1 MAHLALYRKY
11 RPSSFKS
18 VLGQDHI
25 VSILEAAVKDENVA
39 HAYLFS
45 GPRGTGKTSVARIL
59 ASVLKTAD
67 HDLYEIDGASNR
79 GIDEIRALRE
89 GVETH
94 PLSSPYKVYIIDEV
108 HMLTK
113 EAWNA
118 LLKTLEE
125 PPTHVIFILATTELQ
140 KVPETIISRCQSLVF
155 KRPSYDVL
163 RKVIVSIAKSEK
175 VIIEQEAVHLIA
187 LLGDGSFR
195 DTQSILE
202 QVITYSRDKA
212 ITRKEVEEI
221 SGAPSSFLVAT
232 YTRALVSGNKEE
244 GLVAIKKA
252 EEQNIDARIFY
263 RLVLR
268 DIREAMLFL
277 YAPSLKKEIIDE
289 RGDDSGYLEELG
301 KGGDLPKIL
310 KSLLDHYSSLRH
322 SSIPF
327 LPLELALASGA
338 GKIGVDNIV

>member
-11 RPSSFKS
+11 RPTSFKG

-25 VSILEAAVKDENVA
+25 VSVLDAAVKSENVA

-59 ASVLKTAD
+59 ASVLQTAD

-94 PLSSPYKVYIIDEV
+94 PFSSPYKVYIIDEV

-125 PPTHVIFILATTELQ
+125 PPAHVIFILATTELQ
-140 KVPETIISRCQSLVF
+140 KVPETIVSRCQSLVF

-163 RKVIVSIAKSEK
+163 RKVVTAIAKSER

-202 QVITYSRDKA
+202 QVITYSRDKT
-212 ITRKEVEEI
+212 ITRKEVEQI
-221 SGAPSSFLVAT
+221 SGAPSASLVAT
-232 YTRALVSGNKEE
+232 YAKALVSGRKEE
-244 GLVAIKKA
+244 GLVAIQKA
-252 EEQNIDARIFY
+252 EEQNSDARIFY

-277 YAPSLKKEIIDE
+277 HAPTLKKEIINE
-289 RGDDSGYLEELG
+289 RGDDVSYLEELG
-301 KGGDLPKIL
+301 KGSDLPKVL
-310 KSLLDHYSSLRH
+310 TSLLSHYSSLRH

-327 LPLELALASGA
+327 LPLELALLTTEID
-338 GKIGVDNIV
+338 KK